1 MWEKLR
7 NKNIGFKIRRQHFI
21 DNYIADFVCINKK
34 VIIEIDGEIHLSKIE
49 EDMNRTDRL
58 NELGFR
64 VIRYTNDEVFKDAD
78 DVVERIK
85 VFLEGI

>member
-34 VIIEIDGEIHLSKIE
+34 VIIEIDGEIHLSKI
-49 EDMNRTDRL
+49 DDFVLFVKITAL
-58 NELGFR
+58 QT
-64 VIRYTNDEVFKDAD
+64 VIMQVAFTTAD
-78 DVVERIK
+78 
-85 VFLEGI
+85 